1 MPEYSYHSLQT
12 KALSSLRADFALA
25 ASDARQ
31 ALRDRFE
38 DYLQSPAKPIGD
50 TFSQKARSRE
60 MEYKLGQLNFLT
72 KGSQGDYEH
81 RDADFSSSLSGY
93 GTLWHDYLHSI
104 NKLSH
109 GFGAIPNNR
118 YTIEKLVRQ
127 NGPAKMQQR
136 LENFAKRRIDQA
148 VKAVKKPNGCF

>member
-1 MPEYSYHSLQT
+1 MPEYTYHSLQT
-12 KALSSLRADFALA
+12 KAVSSLRIDFALA

-50 TFSQKARSRE
+50 TFTKKSRSRE
-60 MEYKLGQLNFLT
+60 MEYKLSQLNFLT

-81 RDADFSSSLSGY
+81 RDADYSMSVSGY
-93 GTLWHDYLHSI
+93 GSLWHDYLRSI
-104 NKLSH
+104 DKLSH

-118 YTIEKLVRQ
+118 HTIEKLVRQ
-127 NGPAKMQQR
+127 NGPAKMQKR
-136 LENFAKRRIDQA
+136 LENFTKRRIHQA
-148 VKAVKKPNGCF
+148 VKDVKKTNCYF